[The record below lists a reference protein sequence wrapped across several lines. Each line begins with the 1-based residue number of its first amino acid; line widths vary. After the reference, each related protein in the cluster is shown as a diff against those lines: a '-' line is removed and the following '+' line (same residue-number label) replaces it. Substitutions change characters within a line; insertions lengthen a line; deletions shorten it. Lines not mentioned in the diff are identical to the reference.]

1 MDGRYDLIVIGTGP
15 AGLHGAIQ
23 AAKLG
28 KRVAAIESRKKPG
41 GVCVNEGTIP
51 SKAVRE
57 ASIYLSGIRERPF
70 YGSSYTLKSDITM
83 KDITERVQLVVKNEQ
98 DVIQGHLKRNHIEF
112 VSGFARFA
120 GPRRISVDMDNGQ
133 MREMEAETILIAVG
147 TRPAHSAD
155 FPVDGQYIFDA
166 SNILDAAEVPKVL
179 TIVGAGVIGVE
190 YASMFAALGSEVRI
204 VEQQPRMLGFVDE
217 EISQALQYH
226 MREMDVR
233 IMLGEKCTVC
243 KRDEKNNLLVETESR
258 KQVRTDAVLYAV
270 GRQGNTADLNLE
282 AAGLE
287 TDHRGRI
294 PVDLMYRT
302 AAEHIYAAGDV
313 IGFPALASTSMEQGR
328 VAVCNAYGVTVT
340 SNPQFYPFGIYTIP
354 EISYVGRN
362 EQQLTEERVP
372 YARGVSRFRETARGQ
387 LIGETK
393 GMLKLLFH
401 RETLELL
408 GVHILGEGAAEL
420 IHIGQSVMA
429 YGGTIEYFTN
439 TVFNYPTLAES
450 YRIAAFSGINKL
462 VVS

>member
-1 MDGRYDLIVIGTGP
+1 MGAHYDLIVIGTGP

-28 KRVAAIESRKKPG
+28 KRVAAIESRRKPG

-70 YGSSYTLKSDITM
+70 YGSSYTLKSNITM
-83 KDITERVQLVVKNEQ
+83 QDITERVSYVVKNEQ
-98 DVIQGHLKRNHIEF
+98 DVIQGHLKRNRIDF
-112 VSGFARFA
+112 ISGHARFT
-120 GPRRISVDMDNGQ
+120 GPREVQVRAENGQ
-133 MREMEAETILIAVG
+133 IDEYAADVILIAVG
-147 TRPAHSAD
+147 TRAAHSDD
-155 FPVDGQYIFDA
+155 FPVDGRYIFDA
-166 SNILDAAEVPKVL
+166 SNILDAPQIPGTL
-179 TIVGAGVIGVE
+179 TVVGAGVIGVE

-204 VEQQPRMLGFVDE
+204 VEQQNRMLGFVDE
-217 EISQALQYH
+217 EITQTLQYH
-226 MREMDVR
+226 LREMDVR
-233 IMLGEKCTVC
+233 IMLGEKCTSC
-243 KRDEKNNLLVETESR
+243 KRDSKNNLVVEMESR

-270 GRQGNTADLNLE
+270 GREGNTADLNL
-282 AAGLE
+282 AAGGIE
-287 TDHRGRI
+287 PDERGRI
-294 PVDLMYRT
+294 PVDVTYRT
-302 AAEHIYAAGDV
+302 AVEHVYAAGDV

-328 VAVCNAYGVTVT
+328 VAVCHAFGAPVT
-340 SNPQFYPFGIYTIP
+340 SRPEFYPYGIYTIP
-354 EISYVGRN
+354 EISYVGKN

-372 YARGVSRFRETARGQ
+372 YARGVARFRETARGQ

-429 YGGTIEYFTN
+429 FGGTIEYFTN
-439 TVFNYPTLAES
+439 TVFNYPTLAET
-450 YRIAAFSGINKL
+450 YRIAAFSGLNKL